1 MSEREHNNSESY
13 NNEDNNIEEFNSKDT
28 YNDIEDSNVDDPTI
42 DNSEGNSD
50 IENVD
55 NENNI
60 DNPIDSTDQ
69 FVEDEDTDTET
80 DEDADLEDDSEDLE
94 DESEGDS
101 ESTGEDV
108 DPENKE
114 NLAPHELG
122 DTVEYDGAVETGF
135 INWVKNH
142 VAATSLISVA
152 LVATI
157 VGGTFYGLNH
167 NNVKEL
173 AEDVVPAREGY
184 ENNSQN
190 YIANDKIIEGGAK
203 GTITTVDHQQNG
215 TRVSAPWIAID
226 AQGDSQAATLAPPE
240 DLTKVGWYGR
250 SAWFGQDNGSSVMT
264 SHINYAGKASY
275 GSIFI
280 TLKKGDPITITDQK
294 GNVYHYVVEADPFY
308 LNKSNQEEYKKQ
320 TKDTIN
326 KMSGENKLVLV
337 TCGGAYVG
345 GILGYE
351 DNVIV
356 SAKLANNDKSGV
368 KAGKDEK

>member
-1 MSEREHNNSESY
+1 MSDKNY
-13 NNEDNNIEEFNSKDT
+13 DN
-28 YNDIEDSNVDDPTI
+28 
-42 DNSEGNSD
+42 
-50 IENVD
+50 
-55 NENNI
+55 
-60 DNPIDSTDQ
+60 
-69 FVEDEDTDTET
+69 
-80 DEDADLEDDSEDLE
+80 
-94 DESEGDS
+94 DS
-101 ESTGEDV
+101 ESQENINNTQSDDSNIIDSFNNENIDDNSQVEQEDNYS
-108 DPENKE
+108 DESYLENNNGIE
-114 NLAPHELG
+114 NNNEENSEDTENTSDSDNNEHLAPHELG
-122 DTVEYDGAVETGF
+122 DTVEYDGVEETG
-135 INWVKNH
+135 IIHWIKEHGVITSIISVVI
-142 VAATSLISVA
+142 VAA
-152 LVATI
+152 I
-157 VGGTFYGLNH
+157 VGGTYYGLNH

-184 ENNSQN
+184 EDNSQN

-203 GTITTVDHQQNG
+203 GTITTVDNQQNG

-250 SAWFGQDNGSSVMT
+250 SAWFGQDKGSSVMT

-280 TLKKGDPITITDQK
+280 TLRKGDPITITDSK
-294 GNVYHYVVEADPFY
+294 GNVYHYVVENDPFY

-320 TKDTIN
+320 TQNTIN
-326 KMSGENKLVLV
+326 KMDGENKLVLV

-345 GILGYE
+345 GNLGYE

-368 KAGKDEK
+368 KAGKDR

>member
-1 MSEREHNNSESY
+1 MSDKNYDNDSESQESI
-13 NNEDNNIEEFNSKDT
+13 NNTQSD
-28 YNDIEDSNVDDPTI
+28 DSFDDENVDDNSHI
-42 DNSEGNSD
+42 EQGDNYSDESYLENNNEENSE
-50 IENVD
+50 
-55 NENNI
+55 
-60 DNPIDSTDQ
+60 
-69 FVEDEDTDTET
+69 DTENT
-80 DEDADLEDDSEDLE
+80 SDSDNNEH
-94 DESEGDS
+94 
-101 ESTGEDV
+101 
-108 DPENKE
+108 
-114 NLAPHELG
+114 LAPHELG
-122 DTVEYDGAVETGF
+122 DTVEYDGVEETG
-135 INWVKNH
+135 IIHWIKEH
-142 VAATSLISVA
+142 VAITSIISFVIVA
-152 LVATI
+152 AI
-157 VGGTFYGLNH
+157 VGGTYYGLNH
-167 NNVKEL
+167 NDVKEL

-184 ENNSQN
+184 EDNSQN

-203 GTITTVDHQQNG
+203 GTITTVDNQQNG

-250 SAWFGQDNGSSVMT
+250 SAWFGQDKGSSVMT

-294 GNVYHYVVEADPFY
+294 GNVYHYVVEDDPFY

-345 GILGYE
+345 GNLGYE
-351 DNVIV
+351 DNVII

-368 KAGKDEK
+368 KSGKDK

>member
-1 MSEREHNNSESY
+1 MSEKNYNDSESY
-13 NNEDNNIEEFNSKDT
+13 D
-28 YNDIEDSNVDDPTI
+28 DIEKNNHNDSNA
-42 DNSEGNSD
+42 E
-50 IENVD
+50 EL
-55 NENNI
+55 
-60 DNPIDSTDQ
+60 Q
-69 FVEDEDTDTET
+69 T
-80 DEDADLEDDSEDLE
+80 DEKDIINDESLNDDSENNNDDKSLT
-94 DESEGDS
+94 DENTHND
-101 ESTGEDV
+101 
-108 DPENKE
+108 

-122 DTVEYDGAVETGF
+122 DTVEYDGIEEKG
-135 INWVKNH
+135 IISWIKNH
-142 VAATSLISVA
+142 VIATSLISLAIVA
-152 LVATI
+152 SVVA
-157 VGGTFYGLNH
+157 GTFYGLNH
-167 NNVKEL
+167 NDVKEL

-184 ENNSQN
+184 EDNSQN

-203 GTITTVDHQQNG
+203 GTITTIDHQQNG

-250 SAWFGQDNGSSVMT
+250 SAWFGQNNGSSVMT

-320 TKDTIN
+320 TKNTIN
-326 KMSGENKLVLV
+326 KMDGENKLVLV

-345 GILGYE
+345 GNLGYE

-368 KAGKDEK
+368 KAGKDK

>member
-1 MSEREHNNSESY
+1 MSDKNY
-13 NNEDNNIEEFNSKDT
+13 DN
-28 YNDIEDSNVDDPTI
+28 
-42 DNSEGNSD
+42 
-50 IENVD
+50 
-55 NENNI
+55 
-60 DNPIDSTDQ
+60 
-69 FVEDEDTDTET
+69 
-80 DEDADLEDDSEDLE
+80 
-94 DESEGDS
+94 DS
-101 ESTGEDV
+101 ESQESINNTQSDDSNIIDSFNNENIDDNSQVEQEDNYS
-108 DPENKE
+108 DESYLENNNGIE
-114 NLAPHELG
+114 NNDEENSEDTENTSDSDNNEHLAPHELG
-122 DTVEYDGAVETGF
+122 DTVEYDGVEETG
-135 INWVKNH
+135 IIHWIKEHGVITSIISVVI
-142 VAATSLISVA
+142 VAA
-152 LVATI
+152 I
-157 VGGTFYGLNH
+157 VGGTYYGLNH

-184 ENNSQN
+184 EDNSQN

-203 GTITTVDHQQNG
+203 GTITTVDNQQNG

-250 SAWFGQDNGSSVMT
+250 SAWFGQDKGSSVMT

-280 TLKKGDPITITDQK
+280 TLRKGDPITITDSK
-294 GNVYHYVVEADPFY
+294 GNVYHYVVENDPFY

-320 TKDTIN
+320 TQNTIN
-326 KMSGENKLVLV
+326 KMDGENKLVLV

-345 GILGYE
+345 GNLGYE

-368 KAGKDEK
+368 KAGKDK